1 MFDEGYNTSGD
12 TYTVEINGAKSYADV
27 EFNGT
32 EKIVK
37 SGGNIIGDLNGDGKV
52 TIDDA
57 TLVQKAIAEMISLN
71 DDQKKAADT
80 NGDGNITIDDATMI
94 QKYVAELIDHLG

>member
-1 MFDEGYNTSGD
+1 
-12 TYTVEINGAKSYADV
+12 
-27 EFNGT
+27 
-32 EKIVK
+32 
-37 SGGNIIGDLNGDGKV
+37 
-52 TIDDA
+52 
-57 TLVQKAIAEMISLN
+57 MISLN